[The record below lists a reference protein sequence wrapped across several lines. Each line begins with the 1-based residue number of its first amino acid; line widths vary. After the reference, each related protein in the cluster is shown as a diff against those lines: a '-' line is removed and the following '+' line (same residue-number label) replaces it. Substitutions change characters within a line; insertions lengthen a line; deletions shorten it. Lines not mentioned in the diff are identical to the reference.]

1 MPAKRPDEGS
11 MNLSYKECRLCAR
24 QCGVDRTK
32 RAGRCGM
39 TDEIRAARAALHMW
53 EEPCISGTRGSGA
66 VFFSGC
72 PLGCVFCQNR
82 PIALGKAGQAIT
94 VGRLAEIFL
103 ELQAKGAHNIN
114 LVTPTHYVP
123 SVIEA
128 VAAARAGGSSEADSD
143 SGYSGSSEADSDSGC
158 SGSSGA
164 GSDSGYNGGSED
176 NRLHIP
182 VVYNT
187 AAYESPATIRALKGT
202 VDVFLP
208 DLKYDDP
215 ELARKLCRA
224 PDYFEKACAAIREM
238 VELTGPPVFDSE
250 GLLVKGVIVRHL
262 ILPGHTHD
270 AIRIL
275 RYLHGTYGDEI
286 LISIMS
292 QYTPMP
298 GVETALPELGRRVT
312 HREYDRVID
321 AALEMGLRQAYIQE
335 GETASE
341 SFIPAFD
348 GEGL

>member
-128 VAAARAGGSSEADSD
+128 VAAARDGGGSDNNS
-143 SGYSGSSEADSDSGC
+143 
-158 SGSSGA
+158 
-164 GSDSGYNGGSED
+164 GSED
-176 NRLHIP
+176 YGSPGENSGSGDNNGSEENSGPGLNSLHIP

-187 AAYESPATIRALKGT
+187 ASYECPATIRALKGT

-215 ELARKLCRA
+215 ELARKLCQA
-224 PDYFEKACAAIREM
+224 PDYFETACAAIREM
-238 VELTGPPVFDSE
+238 VDLTGPPVFDDA
-250 GLLVKGVIVRHL
+250 GLLIKGVIVRHL
-262 ILPGHTHD
+262 ILPGHTRD

-275 RYLHGTYGDEI
+275 RYLHETYGGDI
-286 LISIMS
+286 LVSIMN

-298 GVETALPELGRRVT
+298 GAEAVLPELGRRVT
-312 HREYDRVID
+312 VREYDRVID
-321 AALEMGLRQAYIQE
+321 AALEMGLQRAYIQE
-335 GETASE
+335 GKTASE